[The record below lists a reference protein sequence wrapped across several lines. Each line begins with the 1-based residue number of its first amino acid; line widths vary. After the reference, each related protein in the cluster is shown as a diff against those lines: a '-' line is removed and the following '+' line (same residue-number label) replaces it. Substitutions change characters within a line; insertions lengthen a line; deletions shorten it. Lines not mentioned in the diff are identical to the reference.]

1 MRAARTFRRN
11 CHFCGF
17 VLYVT
22 FHMMLGKHNLFA
34 SYEALMLSF
43 TGNFLSSIVNKD
55 IIGIIKN
62 EPDSWDT
69 AHLTY
74 GAF

>member
-1 MRAARTFRRN
+1 
-11 CHFCGF
+11 
-17 VLYVT
+17 
-22 FHMMLGKHNLFA
+22 MMLGKHNLFA